1 MYILKEPTHE
11 SWKTQASGR
20 TPFEVNTNYSFS
32 FSIAVLPSFLLP
44 FVLCVWIGWGWSGWG
59 DYSSDQYC
67 RAVGSSVNKMASVD
81 GPSMTSTPI
90 KQTEMAGKSRIFE
103 PRHQVPSNSCIR
115 PSRCKKADCLIFLI
129 CIAPNVKPAFCCHYI
144 TVFIMR
150 ICKNSAEAV
159 KLRMPCLLSCKVL
172 YSNTLQSAYPRMSCF
187 SSILLL

>member
-44 FVLCVWIGWGWSGWG
+44 FVLCVWIGWGWCGWG
-59 DYSSDQYC
+59 YSSDQYC

-81 GPSMTSTPI
+81 GLSMTSTPI
-90 KQTEMAGKSRIFE
+90 KKTEIAGKSQIFE
-103 PRHQVPSNSCIR
+103 PRHQVPSDVHPR
-115 PSRCKKADCLIFLI
+115 KKLIVLIFII

-144 TVFIMR
+144 TVFMR
-150 ICKNSAEAV
+150 ICKYSTYNET
-159 KLRMPCLLSCKVL
+159 CKWK
-172 YSNTLQSAYPRMSCF
+172 
-187 SSILLL
+187 I